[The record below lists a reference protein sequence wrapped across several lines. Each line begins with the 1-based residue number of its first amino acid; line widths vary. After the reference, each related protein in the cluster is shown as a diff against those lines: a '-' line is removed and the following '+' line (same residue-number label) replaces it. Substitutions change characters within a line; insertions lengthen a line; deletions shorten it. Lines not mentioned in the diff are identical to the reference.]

1 MPVASVM
8 AISSCISLM
17 APGTRKEADGV
28 SRPEGMGEGVRIAM
42 SLPIALTPGTVVGRH
57 YVVGDLINSGGF
69 GAVYRGRD
77 TSEGNRLCAIKET
90 YNVTPQARRQALLE
104 AGVLFTVRSNHLPQ
118 VYDAFEDNG
127 RFYLIMQL
135 IEGKNLLQLLQSR
148 VPGGQVGRQ
157 EPRQLTTGPCS
168 EQEVLSWLIPI
179 MEVLQ
184 ELHSRN
190 PPVMHRDIKPGNI
203 ILTPQGKAVLVDF
216 GLTRLYDPESGT
228 QTMVKAVSEG
238 FSPVEQYLGKTNPQS
253 DIYSMAA
260 TMYLLLT
267 NRLPSPAVSRSMK
280 DDLIAP
286 RLLNPALS
294 LQMER
299 VLVKAL
305 SVDAQQRYASMREMV
320 QALRSKAFTAH
331 ADATLSASPPSG
343 VAPTVAAPPPGRFPS
358 TPTATPPPPPAAS
371 YQSGPYQPSY
381 PTDPYQSYAP
391 PPPTY
396 QTNPPPGMY
405 PSLPSGGYGTYTQPP
420 PGYVMVP
427 QSSLQIP
434 PMQALPSSFGTG
446 CLWGLLQG
454 LVCGLLVAYFYTT
467 ASFYQA
473 FLVALLFYL
482 FVGLRTTRKGGQTTR
497 GGWAGFW
504 AAWSGLCIF
513 WATLFAGIGFRYS
526 PANYQYQ
533 QIYRVRHPGDSPDLI
548 PSIPFEDIL
557 PRWPRV
563 EYLLHQPLWLNLLVL
578 LIGFFVVAWFVG
590 WIGGIFGKLLYL
602 SLKPKK

>member
-8 AISSCISLM
+8 AICSCISLM

-203 ILTPQGKAVLVDF
+203 ILTPQGKAVL
-216 GLTRLYDPESGT
+216 
-228 QTMVKAVSEG
+228 
-238 FSPVEQYLGKTNPQS
+238 
-253 DIYSMAA
+253 
-260 TMYLLLT
+260 
-267 NRLPSPAVSRSMK
+267 
-280 DDLIAP
+280 
-286 RLLNPALS
+286 
-294 LQMER
+294 
-299 VLVKAL
+299 
-305 SVDAQQRYASMREMV
+305 
-320 QALRSKAFTAH
+320 
-331 ADATLSASPPSG
+331 
-343 VAPTVAAPPPGRFPS
+343 
-358 TPTATPPPPPAAS
+358 
-371 YQSGPYQPSY
+371 
-381 PTDPYQSYAP
+381 
-391 PPPTY
+391 
-396 QTNPPPGMY
+396 
-405 PSLPSGGYGTYTQPP
+405 
-420 PGYVMVP
+420 
-427 QSSLQIP
+427 
-434 PMQALPSSFGTG
+434 
-446 CLWGLLQG
+446 
-454 LVCGLLVAYFYTT
+454 
-467 ASFYQA
+467 
-473 FLVALLFYL
+473 
-482 FVGLRTTRKGGQTTR
+482 
-497 GGWAGFW
+497 
-504 AAWSGLCIF
+504 
-513 WATLFAGIGFRYS
+513 
-526 PANYQYQ
+526 
-533 QIYRVRHPGDSPDLI
+533 
-548 PSIPFEDIL
+548 
-557 PRWPRV
+557 
-563 EYLLHQPLWLNLLVL
+563 
-578 LIGFFVVAWFVG
+578 
-590 WIGGIFGKLLYL
+590 
-602 SLKPKK
+602 